1 MGNPPRFGI
10 PECVQDG
17 RRKKFLRHTV
27 LYTTSDQLTGGFYP
41 DELNMIE
48 YLARG
53 DTVSFSELAD
63 YAPAY
68 VEHLL
73 GYGIVVRRGKDF
85 EFAFDA
91 VREAVT
97 ARFESPKKL
106 HLTEKWRETRPCGRI

>member
-1 MGNPPRFGI
+1 MAEERSS
-10 PECVQDG
+10 
-17 RRKKFLRHTV
+17 
-27 LYTTSDQLTGGFYP
+27 SDIQSYIQQVINSLAVYP

-97 ARFESPKKL
+97 A
-106 HLTEKWRETRPCGRI
+106 